1 MIEEANAAESEEFLM
16 KYQDRIKDFGYVTY
30 QLKEEMGYNTAK
42 TSIMSRS
49 LTDEYKCRI

>member
-16 KYQDRIKDFGYVTY
+16 KYQDRIRDFGYVTY
-30 QLKEEMGYNTAK
+30 QLKEEMGYDTAK

-49 LTDEYKCRI
+49 LTDEYKCNI